1 MKSGNFDQCIFLGI
15 SILFKRKGTK
25 NIGDAAFGFIFRHGA
40 TVERLFTPWREH
52 GEIFT
57 YNYNNKWS
65 ISLIY

>member
-40 TVERLFTPWREH
+40 TVERLFT
-52 GEIFT
+52 
-57 YNYNNKWS
+57 S
-65 ISLIY
+65 